1 MLMKLKDNIA
11 VSNSGFVFNPTTGDS
26 FSVNPIGEFMI
37 QLLKEGKSKEEI
49 VSDVIETYKIDADTV
64 EKDLYDFTKMLAT
77 YKLIQ
82 EDNE

>member
-1 MLMKLKDNIA
+1 MKLKDNIA

>member
-1 MLMKLKDNIA
+1 MKLKDNIA

-37 QLLKEGKSKEEI
+37 QLLKEGKEKEDI
-49 VSDVIETYKIDADTV
+49 VSEVIEAYKIDADTV
-64 EKDLYDFTKMLAT
+64 EKDLYDFTNMLAT